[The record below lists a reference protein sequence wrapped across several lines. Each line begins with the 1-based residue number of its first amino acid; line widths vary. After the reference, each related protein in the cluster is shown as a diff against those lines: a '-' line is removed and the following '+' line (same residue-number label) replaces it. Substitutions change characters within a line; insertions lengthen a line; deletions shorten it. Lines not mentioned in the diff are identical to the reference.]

1 MIFDL
6 SFTSVSTVGRVSCS
20 ITISTHLVASNVAP
34 VVLVAE
40 TGALNVSAVRELTVI
55 LFLSFGVGGGVT
67 FSAVLEQSYEKDSPG
82 SRMAFLRRAAVGAG
96 VAVDVTFPAVAMI
109 AVICAAV
116 LLHSGTRASATEMVS
131 RGTAQIGLLRVT
143 VK

>member
-1 MIFDL
+1 MAMLMD
-6 SFTSVSTVGRVSCS
+6 
-20 ITISTHLVASNVAP
+20 LVASNVAP

-55 LFLSFGVGGGVT
+55 LFLSFGAGGGVT

-96 VAVDVTFPAVAMI
+96 VAVDVTFPAVAMM

-131 RGTAQIGLLRVT
+131 RGTAQRGLLIVT